1 MKKTLLA
8 SALLLA
14 LCLPISAETMHQTL
28 KGTAA
33 YKGDGSD
40 AVESGLMET
49 KVVDNAKVARVKGSM
64 NQWGYVTYW
73 MGQRTPPGTAT
84 VRIRVYNTDEPLA
97 GYAVYVSGG
106 PNEPY
111 GKVAIPADAPAN
123 GFVDINIPVALAKEW
138 SGIVL
143 KKITKDEL
151 PGPWIESVSVILE

>member
-1 MKKTLLA
+1 MKKALSAT
-8 SALLLA
+8 ALLLA
-14 LCLPISAETMHQTL
+14 LCLPVSAETVHQTL
-28 KGTAA
+28 RGTAA

-49 KVVDNAKVARVKGSM
+49 KVVDNAKVARIKGTM

-73 MGQRTPPGTAT
+73 MGQRTPPGAAI
-84 VRIRVYNTDEPLA
+84 VRIRIYNTGEPVA
-97 GYAVYVSGG
+97 GYSLYLSGG
-106 PNEPY
+106 SNDAY
-111 GKVAIPADAPAN
+111 GKLAIPEGAAAN

-143 KKITKDEL
+143 KKTTKDDL

>member
-8 SALLLA
+8 SALVLS
-14 LCLPISAETMHQTL
+14 LCLPATAETVHQTL
-28 KGTAA
+28 RGTAA

-49 KVVDNAKVARVKGSM
+49 KVVDNAKVARIKGSM

-73 MGQRTPPGTAT
+73 IGQRTPPGTAT
-84 VRIRVYNTDEPLA
+84 VRIRVYNTGEPVA
-97 GYAVYVSGG
+97 GYSLYLSGG
-106 PNEPY
+106 PNDAY
-111 GKVAIPADAPAN
+111 GKVAIPDGAAAN
-123 GFVDINIPVALAKEW
+123 SFVDINIPVALAKEW